1 VAFDQTQKRPKR
13 RRYVALLDFDGLLC
27 DMEPF
32 AYELAN
38 RDAPQRWGRFF
49 GHTSEAAPIQAGVEL
64 VAALRRVGWRYAVSS
79 TRPLWSRSGVCR
91 WVRENMP
98 AGAGWT
104 YVYRTGGVSAAE
116 CKRQHYVEAMVA
128 RSAPVCGLFVDD
140 ELAVVDELVDLGV
153 PAVHIDE
160 LAGLSDEQL
169 RGLLEYSV
177 KGADQRRRELRAQAR
192 ANGMP
197 PTMRDQ
203 AMVKKQA
210 AAMAKSEGSEG
221 DTGSC
226 GEEPVAARATVVN
239 DEFTDGALSASLDGA
254 GGGVQGTCGNG

>member
-1 VAFDQTQKRPKR
+1 VAFDQPQKRPKR

-32 AYELAN
+32 AYELAD
-38 RDAPQRWGRFF
+38 RDAPGRWGRFF
-49 GHTSEAAPIQAGVEL
+49 GHTREAAPIQAGVEL

-79 TRPLWSRSGVCR
+79 TRPSWSRSVVRR

-98 AGAGWT
+98 AGAGWV

-116 CKRQHYVEAMVA
+116 CKRQQYVEAMVS

-140 ELAVVDELVDLGV
+140 ELAVVDELVDFGV

-160 LAGLSDEQL
+160 LAGLSDVQL

-177 KGADQRRRELRAQAR
+177 KGADQRRRELRAQAG
-192 ANGMP
+192 ASGMP

-203 AMVKKQA
+203 LMARKQA
-210 AAMAKSEGSEG
+210 AAMAKNEGSEG

-226 GEEPVAARATVVN
+226 GQEPAAAGATVVD
-239 DEFTDGALSASLDGA
+239 DEFAYGALGASLDGA
-254 GGGVQGTCGNG
+254 GGGVQGTGGDG